1 MPTLNFKYD
10 IGDMVFRKRKIEG
23 TNIAIYE
30 KSIINKLVYTGNELQ
45 YETVS
50 FDTFADGLRK
60 KNTGGTINEDD
71 LLDENKKFRIKILE
85 IELSYIYTLEK
96 GKMKIYRRNEN
107 LTFEALDVSAQ
118 NNKFI
123 HKIIQI
129 VNDSINDEF
138 TAKATILN
146 NKIWKGIRH
155 YCEGM
160 TLKEIEQLVLEHP
173 EYFLHQK
180 KVDQPIAS

>member
-60 KNTGGTINEDD
+60 K
-71 LLDENKKFRIKILE
+71 K
-85 IELSYIYTLEK
+85 YW
-96 GKMKIYRRNEN
+96 RN
-107 LTFEALDVSAQ
+107 D
-118 NNKFI
+118 
-123 HKIIQI
+123 
-129 VNDSINDEF
+129 
-138 TAKATILN
+138 
-146 NKIWKGIRH
+146 
-155 YCEGM
+155 
-160 TLKEIEQLVLEHP
+160 
-173 EYFLHQK
+173 
-180 KVDQPIAS
+180 